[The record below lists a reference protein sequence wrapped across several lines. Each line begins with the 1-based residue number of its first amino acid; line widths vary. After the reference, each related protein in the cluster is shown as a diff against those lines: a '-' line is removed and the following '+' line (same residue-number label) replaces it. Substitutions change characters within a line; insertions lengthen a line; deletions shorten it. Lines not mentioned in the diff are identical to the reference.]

1 MAAVSATATEA
12 AAVRALAALNALS
25 FTARRAI
32 AASVHVGDEGIIF
45 LPGAGTFLLSRHAE
59 DRFTLEALNENEA
72 AAYLLIWRDEKRQE
86 VVN

>member
-1 MAAVSATATEA
+1 MSATATEED
-12 AAVRALAALNALS
+12 AVRALTALNALP

-32 AASVHVGDEGIIF
+32 AASVHIGDEGIIF

-59 DRFTLEALNENEA
+59 DRFTITALEKDEA
-72 AAYLLIWRDEKRQE
+72 AAYLLMWRDEERQE

>member
-1 MAAVSATATEA
+1 MLTTEA
-12 AAVRALAALNALS
+12 AAVGALAALNALP

-32 AASVHVGDEGIIF
+32 ATSVQVGDEGIIF

-59 DRFTLEALNENEA
+59 DRFTLTALNEDDA
-72 AAYLLIWRDEKRQE
+72 AAHLLMWRDEERQE